1 MEAELKINTPEG
13 KKQLVLTY
21 IPFLLNGLLALSIGS
36 LLPFIREARGLNYA
50 FAGMIVSLHS
60 VGNFISSF
68 FAGAA
73 AMALGK
79 KRSILIFNSCYAL
92 SYILIIF
99 CPYNWAIA
107 LAFLMTGLARGATSN
122 FANST
127 INDLAP
133 GKASYLNGLHAM
145 FSIGALLFPAILTG
159 MTKNNPSNWIYA
171 VYMMVTLGIL
181 SFIIYLLNPAGN
193 AKVSNDKN
201 ESTSSSEKAS
211 NKFGF
216 FKEPLF
222 YLVVFTLFFYLC
234 AEQGVIGWMVTY
246 FSDTGLL
253 DESLSQLTG
262 TIMWAMMLIGRLF
275 TAYATSKY
283 RKENLLLGM
292 SFGVVVFF
300 IWLLLGK
307 TTPLIAVGIMGF
319 GLSMAGIYATTVSFA
334 GSIIKKY
341 ELCWSFILT
350 MASLGSIL
358 MPSIIGAIA
367 EGAGIAAGMSS
378 VAVVVVLDFILV
390 FSLRRYL
397 IRHAEG

>member
-1 MEAELKINTPEG
+1 MDTELKINTPEG
-13 KKQLVLTY
+13 KKQLILTY

-73 AMALGK
+73 AMALGRK
-79 KRSILIFNSCYAL
+79 KSILIFNSCYAL
-92 SYILIIF
+92 SYMLIIF

-107 LAFLMTGLARGATSN
+107 LAFLMTGLARGASSN

-133 GKASYLNGLHAM
+133 GRASYLNGLHAM

-159 MTKNNPSNWIYA
+159 ITKNNPSNWIYA

-181 SFIIYLLNPAGN
+181 SFIIYVMNPVEDTRT
-193 AKVSNDKN
+193 AKKN
-201 ESTSSSEKAS
+201 SQEAKDDTA

-222 YLVVFTLFFYLC
+222 YLVVLTLFFYLC

-253 DESLSQLTG
+253 NESLSQLTG
-262 TIMWAMMLIGRLF
+262 TIMWAMMLIGRLC
-275 TAYATSKY
+275 TAYATSRYK
-283 RKENLLLGM
+283 KENLLLGM
-292 SFGVVVFF
+292 SFGVVIFF
-300 IWLLLGK
+300 IWLLLSK
-307 TTPLIAVGIMGF
+307 STPMITVGIMGF

-350 MASLGSIL
+350 LASLGSIL

-378 VAVVVVLDFILV
+378 VAVVVVLDFVLV

-397 IRHAEG
+397 IRTNE